1 MSKNKINCETGL
13 KDGVIDAETY
23 KRERELCQQLSKESK
38 GSCGWGKCAEC
49 GVLPLLEKLHKGVL
63 VEDEKEIKELKKIV
77 TKNEM

>member
-1 MSKNKINCETGL
+1 MIKINCETGL
-13 KDGVIDAETY
+13 KEGVIDEGTY

-49 GVLPLLEKLHKGVL
+49 GVLPFLEKLHKGVL
-63 VEDEKEIKELKKIV
+63 VEDEKEINKLKKIV